1 MYNKESAFYEPHQD
15 APTITVKGR
24 NVFIDGVQLP
34 PKVVHHGRQQIY
46 WRHQDSTGFSYG
58 YLNFHQHGQTFHG
71 MFAKG
76 PSPSKSSL
84 VAIQGAVPPS
94 TYTTK
99 ISKTQTY
106 DPKTKQCSA
115 KQDDFVSGLE
125 VTIGY
130 TWDEG
135 TKLPQQIFKV
145 GGKDLKD
152 EMRMDSA
159 THFIIDEDPATE
171 MYADDNPKFP
181 MSGEFT
187 MAADSQSFS
196 GSITLKGAG
205 QTKTN
210 FCWIGTSTSSDVAA
224 DDDSSMLT
232 SESFVQPAAFV
243 AMDDEPLSVLDLFT
257 LCHAPKE
264 IRQDA
269 QNMMMSVMEYVVA
282 APDQH
287 PDWIENFLGKTRP
300 ILAPGIQKVADLPK
314 SQQFY
319 TNFAIPYIGLGIYQN
334 KGQKGIPDIPLL
346 EARTMLYYFQ
356 NGLAKEPGY
365 NEQTN
370 GLYLQAFLADKPRLQ
385 AYLDDQEAKKAAGEG
400 DYYWADQLHT
410 AVLSPDNIDMLVS
423 SVIHQQGDVH
433 QQLRD
438 YGTVLNL
445 LQPSGELAQDAYT
458 KLLTAVFGVV
468 TETMNPKDLKSKI
481 YPWVHD
487 FIQSFVDKFDK
498 GEPPEIDKEKH
509 DAWEIAQAFKEAA
522 HLVGDF
528 AVLANEITG
537 LIVAERVSN
546 IYERSVGVG
555 KKIVQ
560 KLSGKISETKLNHLK
575 RGVITTVHVSALYT
589 TIQAFM
595 EWKEIPTE
603 QKVALVADTVRL
615 GLEILI
621 DLPEIVSDAVGVFKV
636 IRKFL
641 YKSSTLQSLG
651 ESFGRMAS
659 RAGQWVEDIAQAI
672 REFLPEGATNFVI
685 RAGNFLE
692 GIFESLPRVLGYIA
706 PLVSLIVVITNIIT
720 LINEPDAPIQDKIL
734 LVIQTIAGL
743 METAFLALGLIVEEL
758 LSFAGPF
765 AILAVIAAIVQF
777 FVDMFDKPKPPP
789 SPAEKFYSDY
799 VKGYIKKL
807 TPPPMDFDPEG
818 TVPPPKK

>member
-1 MYNKESAFYEPHQD
+1 MKHNDMCSQINTHELLYNMLQFSFFVHAVYNKESALFEPHQD
-15 APTITVKGR
+15 APTISVKGR
-24 NVFIDGVQLP
+24 NVVIDGVQLP
-34 PKVVHHGRQQIY
+34 RKAVRHGRQQIH
-46 WRHQDSTGFSYG
+46 WRHQGARGFSYG
-58 YLNFHQHGQTFHG
+58 YLNFHQHGHTFHG

-84 VAIQGAVPPS
+84 VAIQGSVPSS
-94 TYTTK
+94 TYATK
-99 ISKTQTY
+99 ISKTQAY
-106 DPKTKQCSA
+106 DPDTKQCSA
-115 KQDDFVSGLE
+115 KQDDFVPGLE
-125 VTIGY
+125 VEIGY
-130 TWDEG
+130 TWDE
-135 TKLPQQIFKV
+135 TTHLPTQIFKV
-145 GGKDLKD
+145 GGNDLKY

-159 THFIIDEDPATE
+159 THFIIDEDLATE
-171 MYADDNPKFP
+171 MYADGNPKFP
-181 MSGEFT
+181 LSGEFT
-187 MAADSQSFS
+187 MAAGSKSFS
-196 GSITLKGAG
+196 GSITLKVDG
-205 QTKTN
+205 QTKSN
-210 FCWIGTSTSSDVAA
+210 FCWIGTSTSSDAA
-224 DDDSSMLT
+224 TDDDSSMFT
-232 SESFVQPAAFV
+232 SESDEQPAAFA
-243 AMDDEPLSVLDLFT
+243 AMDDEPLSVVDLFT
-257 LCHAPKE
+257 LCHAPEE
-264 IRQDA
+264 IQQDA

-334 KGQKGIPDIPLL
+334 KGQQGIPDIPLL

-509 DAWEIAQAFKEAA
+509 DAWETAQAFKEAA
-522 HLVGDF
+522 HLMGDF
-528 AVLANEITG
+528 ANLADQITG

-546 IYERSVGVG
+546 IYYRSFGVG
-555 KKIVQ
+555 EKIVQ
-560 KLSGKISETKLNHLK
+560 KLSGQVSDTKLNCLK
-575 RGVITTVHVSALYT
+575 
-589 TIQAFM
+589 
-595 EWKEIPTE
+595 
-603 QKVALVADTVRL
+603 
-615 GLEILI
+615 
-621 DLPEIVSDAVGVFKV
+621 
-636 IRKFL
+636 
-641 YKSSTLQSLG
+641 
-651 ESFGRMAS
+651 
-659 RAGQWVEDIAQAI
+659 
-672 REFLPEGATNFVI
+672 
-685 RAGNFLE
+685 
-692 GIFESLPRVLGYIA
+692 
-706 PLVSLIVVITNIIT
+706 
-720 LINEPDAPIQDKIL
+720 
-734 LVIQTIAGL
+734 
-743 METAFLALGLIVEEL
+743 
-758 LSFAGPF
+758 
-765 AILAVIAAIVQF
+765 
-777 FVDMFDKPKPPP
+777 
-789 SPAEKFYSDY
+789 
-799 VKGYIKKL
+799 
-807 TPPPMDFDPEG
+807 
-818 TVPPPKK
+818 